1 MSEQETNP
9 KLNYANQ
16 LRKEFADIIAGMELN
31 EIQRKYL
38 QQRWLDQV
46 MWMEGKAGKAQKPY
60 YVLRMTTIIGG
71 VIIPAL
77 VGLGTGDA
85 GFLKGVTVLLSL
97 IVAVSA
103 AVEGFF
109 KYGDRWRHYR
119 ATVEMLKSEGWNFF
133 SLNGAYNEF
142 EKHGEAFSLFSAKVE
157 NLIQT
162 DVQTFIST
170 IAKEAEKSKKPS

>member
-103 AVEGFF
+103 AVEGF
-109 KYGDRWRHYR
+109 
-119 ATVEMLKSEGWNFF
+119 
-133 SLNGAYNEF
+133 LNMAIVGAIT
-142 EKHGEAFSLFSAKVE
+142 AQL
-157 NLIQT
+157 
-162 DVQTFIST
+162 
-170 IAKEAEKSKKPS
+170 